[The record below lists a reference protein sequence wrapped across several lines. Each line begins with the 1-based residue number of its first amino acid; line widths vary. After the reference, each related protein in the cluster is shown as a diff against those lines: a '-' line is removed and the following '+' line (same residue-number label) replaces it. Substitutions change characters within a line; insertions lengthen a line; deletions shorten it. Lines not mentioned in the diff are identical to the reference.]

1 MKLLKNKLLLNSLI
15 LLIMAGT
22 TVLSYNAYLSFTAQ
36 NRPQKNIDIPHFIHL
51 LSTTIDEIGTERLNT
66 ASYLGKHTKNNF
78 HTLLHSRE
86 KVDKSMMKLNTLL
99 QTDSALQPYN
109 MELKKS
115 RLALLEAR
123 EATDS
128 FKKQPIEIIFD
139 MYHNAVFMPF
149 KHILNTFSFEQ
160 HNEGLAQYL
169 LMYEKIIVLKENTI
183 LENTIIYPKLLK
195 KNPMSS
201 KEKMIWEQII
211 AKDKQPQWNTL
222 ANEMAAI
229 DLSSELT
236 EEAYESIL
244 KTERKQISEEAA
256 TNVYNVTVV
265 SWLGKIEEKIK
276 YFKNIESIL
285 LVQIEE
291 SSREN
296 LMQFNISLISYGL
309 SIIVLLILLFRL
321 LSLRLTQ
328 AKNRQLNKETLRDI
342 ELVFNPEQQ
351 KRLKRTIEDGN
362 INLIYK
368 FLIEAIKD
376 ANQTKDLFLAS
387 MSHEIRTPL
396 NGILG
401 FTQLLKESKMTEEQ
415 NEFLSVVE
423 KSSDHLLTI
432 VNDILDLSKIKAQK
446 IELEH
451 IAFDPIEHFEAA
463 VETYTAKAVKENI
476 DFNVFVDPK
485 LPTQLLGDPTKISQ
499 ILVNLVSNAIKF
511 TSKNGEVNVAVESLT
526 QSDNEVKVKFSVSD
540 TGIGI
545 TDKQKKNIFEAY
557 TQADVST
564 SRKFGGTGLGLSI
577 SGKLI
582 DSMGGKLSIRSV
594 KDKGSTFYFTL
605 MLEKPKDAK
614 KRLTEEIPACHIGIL
629 NPHIDEKY
637 CINKDLEVY
646 AAYTGAKVTH
656 YTDTTL
662 MRAQENAQLPDILF
676 IDHKFRQ
683 RGEEIKKLFD
693 IKCKIVVVSTSDQKR
708 NLKRYGSSIDK
719 ILYKP
724 VTFTKTLKALSDKE
738 ESSEEKENIHF
749 ENIHVLVAEDN
760 LINQK
765 LIINV
770 LNRIG
775 VEVSVA
781 NNGLEAL
788 EHRMADAYDLIFMD
802 IEMPVMGGIEATAKI
817 LNYERTQK
825 LLHVPIIAL
834 TANALSGDKEK
845 YLGVGMDDYLSKPL
859 KLDALRAILE
869 HHFEE
874 RIVTDL

>member
-1 MKLLKNKLLLNSLI
+1 
-15 LLIMAGT
+15 
-22 TVLSYNAYLSFTAQ
+22 
-36 NRPQKNIDIPHFIHL
+36 
-51 LSTTIDEIGTERLNT
+51 
-66 ASYLGKHTKNNF
+66 
-78 HTLLHSRE
+78 
-86 KVDKSMMKLNTLL
+86 
-99 QTDSALQPYN
+99 
-109 MELKKS
+109 
-115 RLALLEAR
+115 
-123 EATDS
+123 
-128 FKKQPIEIIFD
+128 
-139 MYHNAVFMPF
+139 
-149 KHILNTFSFEQ
+149 
-160 HNEGLAQYL
+160 
-169 LMYEKIIVLKENTI
+169 
-183 LENTIIYPKLLK
+183 
-195 KNPMSS
+195 
-201 KEKMIWEQII
+201 
-211 AKDKQPQWNTL
+211 
-222 ANEMAAI
+222 
-229 DLSSELT
+229 
-236 EEAYESIL
+236 
-244 KTERKQISEEAA
+244 
-256 TNVYNVTVV
+256 
-265 SWLGKIEEKIK
+265 
-276 YFKNIESIL
+276 
-285 LVQIEE
+285 
-291 SSREN
+291 
-296 LMQFNISLISYGL
+296 MQ
-309 SIIVLLILLFRL
+309 L
-321 LSLRLTQ
+321 LSLRLAQ
-328 AKNRQLNKETLRDI
+328 AKNRQLNEETLRDI

-351 KRLKRTIEDGN
+351 KRLKRTIEGGN
-362 INLIYK
+362 INLVYK

-376 ANQTKDLFLAS
+376 SNQTKDLFLAS

-401 FTQLLKESKMTEEQ
+401 FTQLLKETKMTEEQ

-451 IAFDPIEHFEAA
+451 ISFDPIEHFEAA

-545 TDKQKKNIFEAY
+545 TNEQKKNIFEAY

-582 DSMGGKLSIRSV
+582 DCMGGKLNIRSV

-605 MLEKPKDAK
+605 MLKKPKDAT
-614 KRLTEEIPACHIGIL
+614 KRVVEDIPACHVGIL
-629 NPHIDEKY
+629 NPHIDETY
-637 CINKDLEVY
+637 CINENLEVY
-646 AAYTGAKVTH
+646 ATYTGAKVTH

-662 MRAQENAQLPDILF
+662 LEAQKNAQLPDILF

-683 RGEEIKKLFD
+683 RGEEIKKLFN
-693 IKCKIVVVSTSDQKR
+693 INCKIVVVSTSDQKR

-724 VTFTKTLKALSDKE
+724 VTFTKTLKALSEKE

-781 NNGLEAL
+781 NNGQEAL
-788 EHRMADAYDLIFMD
+788 DQRMADAYDLIFMD

-834 TANALSGDKEK
+834 TANALSGDKER

-859 KLDALRAILE
+859 KLDALRAVLE
-869 HHFEE
+869 HYFEE